1 MCVRRH
7 KRVPPHLGH
16 PGTSSMGAPWS
27 HCLKVVLRVVSVPYH
42 PFSPIACLV
51 VVLVHNSSSPLIVDP
66 VVVLVL
72 DCSSSPRVG
81 LVPPRVLV
89 VLVTSFPTLVLV
101 RAPNRLPLVRP
112 C

>member
-51 VVLVHNSSSPLIVDP
+51 VVLVRAVLSVCWFGFLSCAGSVDNVVSNSGVGMCSTPSSS
-66 VVVLVL
+66 
-72 DCSSSPRVG
+72 G
-81 LVPPRVLV
+81 
-89 VLVTSFPTLVLV
+89 SFGVY
-101 RAPNRLPLVRP
+101 
-112 C
+112 